1 MGGGGGG
8 REERFVGG
16 GDGKRSGACDV
27 RSGHLGDWQGCP
39 PVGAELA
46 RDGGNDVVRS
56 IWIQR
61 LIME

>member
-39 PVGAELA
+39 PAPNWHGMEAMMWF
-46 RDGGNDVVRS
+46 VRS
-56 IWIQR
+56 GSND
-61 LIME
+61 